1 MERERRKGTKAV
13 IRMDNTE
20 RTTPDF
26 AGITL
31 ERILE
36 STNLLEALNRVEANK
51 GAPGVDG
58 MTTEELRQYIFDH
71 PGELRRML
79 LDGTYR
85 PKPVKRVTIPKSEPG
100 KFRELGIPTVLDRL
114 VQQAVAQVLGLYYDA
129 TFSDSSFGFRP
140 MRGCQDAVLH
150 CISHTDH
157 GRVWAVDID
166 LEKFFDTVNHSRLIR
181 KLSTRIKDP
190 RIISLVHKMLTS
202 GVDTGNGVVESKVGL
217 MQGGPL
223 SPLLANIYL
232 DELDKELERRGHKF
246 ARYADDLMVLCHS
259 KRAAERTLQSLTKLI
274 EGRMLLKVNQ
284 AKSCVSYITRGVKF
298 LGYGFYWNRKIKR
311 IVPSVHRKS
320 KVKLQNELR
329 EILRRN
335 RKGSI
340 EQVKKVLAQKLVG
353 WNAYFQWASY
363 QSWAKEMDQW
373 IRRRI
378 RQLLWKCWK
387 KVKTRYTALRK
398 LGCPREI
405 AYMWANSRKG
415 YWRIAKSQVLHTTL
429 TDDFLKSK
437 GWTWL
442 GMSYQPRQW
451 K

>member
-1 MERERRKGTKAV
+1 MERACRKGTKAV

-36 STNLLEALNRVEANK
+36 PTNLLEALNRVEANK

-58 MTTEELRQYIFDH
+58 MMTDELRQYIYDH
-71 PGELRRML
+71 PGELSRML
-79 LDGTYR
+79 LEGTYS

-202 GVDTGNGVVESKVGL
+202 GVDTGNGVVESKIGL
-217 MQGGPL
+217 M
-223 SPLLANIYL
+223 
-232 DELDKELERRGHKF
+232 
-246 ARYADDLMVLCHS
+246 
-259 KRAAERTLQSLTKLI
+259 
-274 EGRMLLKVNQ
+274 
-284 AKSCVSYITRGVKF
+284 
-298 LGYGFYWNRKIKR
+298 
-311 IVPSVHRKS
+311 
-320 KVKLQNELR
+320 
-329 EILRRN
+329 
-335 RKGSI
+335 
-340 EQVKKVLAQKLVG
+340 
-353 WNAYFQWASY
+353 
-363 QSWAKEMDQW
+363 
-373 IRRRI
+373 
-378 RQLLWKCWK
+378 
-387 KVKTRYTALRK
+387 
-398 LGCPREI
+398 
-405 AYMWANSRKG
+405 
-415 YWRIAKSQVLHTTL
+415 
-429 TDDFLKSK
+429 
-437 GWTWL
+437 
-442 GMSYQPRQW
+442 
-451 K
+451 